1 MTDEPEVLAWW
12 NDRGIAAKSVERDS
26 PPFVFF
32 EGPPTANGK
41 PGIHHVASR
50 SFKDLYPRYK
60 TMRGFK
66 VLRRAGWDTHGLP
79 VEVEVEKK
87 IGSKG
92 KKDIETFG
100 IAEFNQ
106 LCHHSVFS
114 YIEDWNKLTERI
126 GFWIDLEHPYI
137 TYTNNYMETCWWILK
152 DLWERD
158 FLYEAYRTTMHCPR
172 CNTSLADHEVS
183 LGMREDVDDPSVW
196 PKFRALADELASRE
210 ITDDPRPVSFLAW
223 TTTPWTLPAN
233 VGVCVKP
240 GATYALVEA
249 PARYGKPDG
258 PRELF
263 FLAEALVE
271 ANFVEGTFS
280 VVRTLPAEALVGL
293 HYEPLFHG
301 HIPKG
306 TDMSDAFRVIAD
318 DYVSLED
325 GTGIVHQAPAYGDLE
340 YGLRYGLPTVFSAG
354 LDGLIFDDVRFADG
368 GEEPPEDSGPLAEGE
383 EPREIAG
390 LFFKDAD
397 PIITR
402 RLTMSGSMFRSG
414 RVTHAYAFCWR
425 DDTPLLFYAK
435 NSWYIRTTLIKD
447 KLVGNNKKINWVP
460 KTIGTGR
467 FGKWLENN
475 IDWSLSR
482 ERYWGCPL
490 PIWQSKD
497 GDQICVGSVAELGQ
511 LAGRD
516 LSGLDLHRPFID
528 EIAFERDGKT
538 YNRVPYTIDCWFES
552 GAMPYAQWHY
562 PFENQKEFLENFPAD
577 FICEALDQT
586 RGWFY
591 TLHAIAALL
600 TDTGGNGRR
609 PGPLADRFPDSP
621 AFRNCVVLGLL
632 TDKFGKKMS
641 KTGKNAVDPWSVLD
655 NQGADALRWYLY
667 WSGPSDQTKA
677 FDADKVTEVLRAFFM
692 TLSNTW
698 NFFEL
703 YAKVDSPDLSQPF
716 SLSERPEIDRWLIAD
731 LQRLIRTTTE
741 ALDRYDAMTATRAI
755 QTFVVDHLSNWYVR
769 NNRRR
774 FWRSEDDRDK
784 LAAYH
789 TLYEALATV
798 SKLMAPM
805 APFMA
810 EEIHRGL
817 VVPRDASAAE
827 SVHLSDWPS
836 AGPAKADQ
844 SLLDAMD
851 LALRIVELG
860 RAARAQSQIRT
871 RQPLPEL
878 IVRVGTAAQRDALRR
893 LEGLVLR
900 ELNVK
905 NLTLLDVNTRFVTYT
920 IKPNLPVVGKILGKD
935 MRNLQAALD
944 ALDPYEVVDNVQ
956 RGAMTEVHVSG
967 RTVALEGNAFLIS
980 VKSPEGYSAVEDAG
994 LLAALRTEL
1003 TEELLSEG
1011 RVRELV
1017 RHIQEARKKK
1027 GLEITDRIRL
1037 RVDAAPELQTAI
1049 DALRDYITEETL
1061 AIGIE
1066 LTSEFGDEDIAI
1078 AIDGY
1083 SVRFVIERA

>member
-1 MTDEPEVLAWW
+1 
-12 NDRGIAAKSVERDS
+12 
-26 PPFVFF
+26 
-32 EGPPTANGK
+32 
-41 PGIHHVASR
+41 
-50 SFKDLYPRYK
+50 
-60 TMRGFK
+60 MRGHR

-79 VEVEVEKK
+79 VEVEIEKK

-100 IAEFNQ
+100 IAEFNR
-106 LCHHSVFS
+106 LCKESVFS
-114 YIEDWNKLTERI
+114 YIGDWNKLTERI

-183 LGMREDVDDPSVW
+183 LGMRDDVDDPSVW
-196 PKFRALADELASRE
+196 PKFRARIDELAARG
-210 ITDDPRPVSFLAW
+210 ITSDPRPVSFLAW

-240 GATYALVEA
+240 GAVYALAEA
-249 PARYGKPDG
+249 PARHGKPDG

-263 FLAEALVE
+263 LLAEALVE
-271 ANFVEGTFS
+271 ATFVEGTFS
-280 VVRTLPAEALVGL
+280 VVKTVAAEDLVGL

-301 HIPKG
+301 HVPQG
-306 TDMSDAFRVIAD
+306 TDMSGAFRVIAD

-354 LDGLIFDDVRFADG
+354 LDGTIYPDVRFVADSD
-368 GEEPPEDSGPLAEGE
+368 ETPD
-383 EPREIAG
+383 IAG

-397 PIITR
+397 PIITKT
-402 RLTMSGSMFRSG
+402 LTTTGSMFRSG

-435 NSWYIRTTLIKD
+435 NSWYIRTTVIKD
-447 KLVGNNKKINWVP
+447 KLVGNNQKINWVP

-490 PIWQSKD
+490 PIWQSED
-497 GDQICVGSVAELGQ
+497 GDQICVGSVAELGE

-516 LSGLDLHRPFID
+516 LTELDLHRPFID
-528 EIAFERDGKT
+528 EITFEKNGKV
-538 YNRVPYTIDCWFES
+538 YKRVPYTIDCWFES

-562 PFENQKEFLENFPAD
+562 PFENQQEFLENFPAD
-577 FICEALDQT
+577 FICEAVDQT

-600 TDTGGNGRR
+600 TDTGGDGRR

-621 AFRNCVVLGLL
+621 AFKNCVVLGLL

-641 KTGKNAVDPWSVLD
+641 KSRGNVVDPWSVLD

-667 WSGPSDQTKA
+667 SSGPPDQTKA
-677 FDADKVTEVLRAFFM
+677 FDIDKVTEVLRTFLM

-698 NFFEL
+698 KFFEL
-703 YAKVDSPDLSQPF
+703 YANIDKPDFSQPF
-716 SLSERPEIDRWLIAD
+716 PLAERPEIDRWLIAD
-731 LQRLIRTTTE
+731 LQRLIETATE
-741 ALDRYDAMTATRAI
+741 ALDRYDAMTASRAI
-755 QTFVVDHLSNWYVR
+755 QSFVADHLSNWYVR

-789 TLYEALATV
+789 TLYEALATM

-817 VVPRDASAAE
+817 VVPRDATAAE
-827 SVHLSDWPS
+827 SVHLTDWPT
-836 AGPAKADQ
+836 ADPAKADKP
-844 SLLDAMD
+844 LIEAMD

-860 RAARAQSQIRT
+860 RAARAQAQIRT

-878 IVRVGTAAQRDALRR
+878 IVRVPSLVQSDALRR
-893 LEGLVLR
+893 LESLILR

-905 NLTLLDVNTRFVTYT
+905 RLTLLDVNTRFVSYT
-920 IKPNLPVVGKILGKD
+920 VRPNLPVVGRILGKD
-935 MRNLQAALD
+935 MRHLQAALD
-944 ALDPYEVVDNVQ
+944 AHDAYEIVDNIH
-956 RGAMTEVHVSG
+956 RGTPTEVQVAG
-967 RTVALEGNAFLIS
+967 RAVMLEPDAFLIS
-980 VKSPEGYSAVEDAG
+980 VKSPEGFSAVEDAG

-1003 TEELLSEG
+1003 TEELLAEG

-1037 RVDAAPELQTAI
+1037 RIDAAPELQAAI
-1049 DALRDYITEETL
+1049 DGLRDDIGEETL
-1061 AIGIE
+1061 ATDID
-1066 LTSEFGDEDIAI
+1066 LTDGFEGEDAAI
-1078 AIDGY
+1078 TIDGY
-1083 SVRFVIERA
+1083 AARFAVERV

>member
-1 MTDEPEVLAWW
+1 MKNEPEVLAWW
-12 NDRGIAAKSVERDS
+12 NEHGIASKSVDRDS

-60 TMRGFK
+60 TMRGYK

-92 KKDIETFG
+92 KQDIETFG
-100 IAEFNQ
+100 IAEFNR
-106 LCHHSVFS
+106 LCKDSVFS
-114 YIEDWNKLTERI
+114 YIGDWNKLTERI

-137 TYTNNYMETCWWILK
+137 TYTNNYIETCWWILK

-183 LGMREDVDDPSVW
+183 LGMRDEVDDPSVW
-196 PKFRALADELASRE
+196 PKFRARPDELAARG
-210 ITDDPRPVSFLAW
+210 ITSDPRTVSFLAW

-240 GATYALVEA
+240 GAAYALVEA
-249 PARYGKPDG
+249 PARHGVPDG
-258 PRELF
+258 LRELF
-263 FLAEALVE
+263 VLAEALVE
-271 ANFVEGTFS
+271 ATFVEGTFS
-280 VVRTLPAEALVGL
+280 IVKIVAAEELVGL

-301 HIPKG
+301 HVPEG
-306 TDMSDAFRVIAD
+306 VDTSDAFRVIAD

-325 GTGIVHQAPAYGDLE
+325 GTGIVHIAPAYGDLE

-354 LDGLIFDDVRFADG
+354 LDGKMYPDVCFVADD
-368 GEEPPEDSGPLAEGE
+368 E
-383 EPREIAG
+383 EIAG

-402 RLTMSGSMFRSG
+402 TLTRNGSMFRSG

-435 NSWYIRTTLIKD
+435 TSWYIRTTLIKD
-447 KLVGNNKKINWVP
+447 RLVGNNEKINWVP

-490 PIWQSKD
+490 PIWQTED
-497 GDQICVGSVAELGQ
+497 GDKMCIGSVAELSQ
-511 LAGRD
+511 LSGRD
-516 LSGLDLHRPFID
+516 LSGLDLHRPYID
-528 EIAFERDGKT
+528 AITFERGGKT
-538 YNRVPYTIDCWFES
+538 YRRVPYTIDCWFES

-600 TDTGGNGRR
+600 TDTGGEGRP
-609 PGPLADRFPDSP
+609 PGPLAERFPDSP

-641 KTGKNAVDPWSVLD
+641 KTRGNVVDPWSVLD

-667 WSGPSDQTKA
+667 SSGPPDQTKA
-677 FDADKVTEVLRAFFM
+677 FDVDKVTEVLRTFLM
-692 TLSNTW
+692 TLSNSW
-698 NFFEL
+698 SFFEL
-703 YAKVDSPDLSQPF
+703 YAKVDRPDLSRPF
-716 SLSERPEIDRWLIAD
+716 PLSERPEIDRWLIAD
-731 LQRLIRTTTE
+731 LQRLIETATE
-741 ALDRYDAMTATRAI
+741 ALDRYDAMTASRAI
-755 QTFVVDHLSNWYVR
+755 QTFVSDHLSNWYVR

-827 SVHLSDWPS
+827 SVHLSDWPV
-836 AGPAKADQ
+836 ADPAKADQ
-844 SLLDAMD
+844 TLLDAMD

-905 NLTLLDVNTRFVTYT
+905 KLTLLDVNTRFVSYT
-920 IKPNLPVVGKILGKD
+920 VRPNLPVVGRILGKD
-935 MRNLQAALD
+935 TRNLQAALD
-944 ALDPYEVVDNVQ
+944 ALDPYEIVDNVQ
-956 RGAMTEVHVSG
+956 RGAPTEVHVGG
-967 RTVALEGNAFLIS
+967 RTVTLEGDAFLIS
-980 VKSPEGYSAVEDAG
+980 VKSPEGYSAVEDSG

-1003 TEELLSEG
+1003 TEELLAEG

-1027 GLEITDRIRL
+1027 ELEITDRIRL
-1037 RVDAAPELQTAI
+1037 RVEAAPELNSAI
-1049 DALRDYITEETL
+1049 DGLRDYIAEETL
-1061 AIGIE
+1061 AVTIDLAGGFE
-1066 LTSEFGDEDIAI
+1066 GEDAAI
-1078 AIDGY
+1078 SIDGY
-1083 SVRFVIERA
+1083 AARFVIERASGL

>member
-1 MTDEPEVLAWW
+1 MTKEAEVLASW
-12 NDRGIAAKSVERDS
+12 NERGIAVKSVDRAGA
-26 PPFVFF
+26 PFVFF

-50 SFKDLYPRYK
+50 AFKDLYPRYQ
-60 TMRGFK
+60 TMRAHR

-79 VEVEVEKK
+79 VEVEIEKK

-100 IAEFNQ
+100 IAEFNR
-106 LCHHSVFS
+106 LCKESVFS
-114 YIEDWNKLTERI
+114 YIGDWNKLTERI

-196 PKFRALADELASRE
+196 PKFRALAAELESRG
-210 ITDDPRPVSFLAW
+210 ITNDQRPVSFLAW

-240 GATYALVEA
+240 GAVYALVEA
-249 PARYGKPDG
+249 PARHGKPDG

-263 FLAEALVE
+263 VLAEALVE
-271 ANFVEGTFS
+271 ATFVEGTFS
-280 VVRTLPAEALVGL
+280 VVKTVAAEDLVGL

-301 HIPKG
+301 HVPQG

-354 LDGLIFDDVRFADG
+354 LDGTIYPDVRFVADSD
-368 GEEPPEDSGPLAEGE
+368 ETPD
-383 EPREIAG
+383 IAG

-397 PIITR
+397 PIITKT
-402 RLTMSGSMFRSG
+402 LTTTGSMFRSG

-447 KLVGNNKKINWVP
+447 KLVGNNQKINWVP

-490 PIWQSKD
+490 PIWQSKH
-497 GDQICVGSVAELGQ
+497 GDQICVGSVAELGE

-516 LSGLDLHRPFID
+516 LSELDLHRPFID
-528 EIAFERDGKT
+528 EITFEKDGKV
-538 YNRVPYTIDCWFES
+538 YKRVPYTIDCWFES

-562 PFENQKEFLENFPAD
+562 PFENQQEFLENFPAD
-577 FICEALDQT
+577 FICEAIDQT

-600 TDTGGNGRR
+600 TDTGGEGRR

-621 AFRNCVVLGLL
+621 AFKNCVVLGLL

-641 KTGKNAVDPWSVLD
+641 KSRGNVVDPWTVLD

-667 WSGPSDQTKA
+667 SSGPPDQTKA
-677 FDADKVTEVLRAFFM
+677 FDVDKVTEVLRTFLM

-698 NFFEL
+698 KFFEL
-703 YAKVDSPDLSQPF
+703 YANIDKPDLSQPF
-716 SLSERPEIDRWLIAD
+716 PLIERPEIDRWLIAD
-731 LQRLIRTTTE
+731 LQRLIETATE
-741 ALDRYDAMTATRAI
+741 ALDRYDVMTASRAI
-755 QTFVVDHLSNWYVR
+755 QSFVADHLSNWYVR

-817 VVPRDASAAE
+817 VVPRDATAAE
-827 SVHLSDWPS
+827 SVHLTDWPT
-836 AGPAKADQ
+836 ADLTKADKP
-844 SLLDAMD
+844 LIEAMD

-860 RAARAQSQIRT
+860 RAARAQAQIRT

-878 IVRVGTAAQRDALRR
+878 IVRVPSLAQSDALRR
-893 LEGLVLR
+893 LEPLILR

-905 NLTLLDVNTRFVTYT
+905 RLTLLDVNTRFVSYT
-920 IKPNLPVVGKILGKD
+920 VRPNLPVVGRILGKD
-935 MRNLQAALD
+935 MRHLQPALD
-944 ALDPYEVVDNVQ
+944 AHDAYEIVDNIHRGTPTEVVV
-956 RGAMTEVHVSG
+956 AG
-967 RTVALEGNAFLIS
+967 RTVMLEPDAFLIS
-980 VKSPEGYSAVEDAG
+980 VKSPEGFSAVEDAG

-1027 GLEITDRIRL
+1027 GLEITDRIRI
-1037 RVDAAPELQTAI
+1037 RVEAAPELRAAI
-1049 DALRDYITEETL
+1049 NALRDYIAEETL
-1061 AIGIE
+1061 AIEIE
-1066 LTSEFGDEDIAI
+1066 LASGFSDEETAI
-1078 AIDGY
+1078 TIDGY
-1083 SVRFVIERA
+1083 SVRFVVERA

>member
-1 MTDEPEVLAWW
+1 
-12 NDRGIAAKSVERDS
+12 
-26 PPFVFF
+26 
-32 EGPPTANGK
+32 
-41 PGIHHVASR
+41 
-50 SFKDLYPRYK
+50 
-60 TMRGFK
+60 
-66 VLRRAGWDTHGLP
+66 
-79 VEVEVEKK
+79 VEVEIEKR

-92 KKDIETFG
+92 KQDIERFG
-100 IAEFNQ
+100 IAEFNR
-106 LCHHSVFS
+106 LCRESVFS
-114 YIEDWNKLTERI
+114 YISDWNRLTERI

-137 TYTNNYMETCWWILK
+137 TYTNNYMESCWWILK
-152 DLWERD
+152 DLWERG

-183 LGMREDVDDPSVW
+183 LGMRDEVDDPSVW
-196 PKFRALADELASRE
+196 PKFRARAGELAARG
-210 ITDDPRPVSFLAW
+210 ITDDPRPVSLLCW

-240 GATYALVEA
+240 GATYALVEG
-249 PARYGKPDG
+249 PARHGQPEG

-263 FLAEALVE
+263 ILAEGLVG
-271 ANFVEGTFS
+271 ANFAEGTFS
-280 VVRTLPAEALVGL
+280 VVKTVAAEELVGL
-293 HYEPLFHG
+293 HYAPLFRG
-301 HIPKG
+301 HVPEGID
-306 TDMSDAFRVIAD
+306 TADAFRVIAD
-318 DYVSLED
+318 DYVSLAD
-325 GTGIVHQAPAYGDLE
+325 GTGIVHIAPAYGDLE
-340 YGLRYGLPTVFSAG
+340 YGQKYGLPTVFSVDLGGAMYP
-354 LDGLIFDDVRFADG
+354 DVQFLGVED
-368 GEEPPEDSGPLAEGE
+368 PP
-383 EPREIAG
+383 EIAG

-397 PIITR
+397 PLITKALAR
-402 RLTMSGSMFRSG
+402 SGSMFRSG
-414 RVTHAYAFCWR
+414 RITHAYPSCWR
-425 DDTPLLFYAK
+425 DETALLFYAK

-447 KLVGNNKKINWVP
+447 RLLANNEKINWVP

-467 FGKWLENN
+467 FGNWLENN

-490 PIWQSKD
+490 PIWEAED
-497 GDQICVGSVAELGQ
+497 GRKICVGSVAELSA

-516 LSGLDLHRPFID
+516 LSGLDLHRPYLD
-528 EIAFERDGKT
+528 EITFEQDGQT
-538 YNRVPYTIDCWFES
+538 FRRVPYTIDVWFES

-562 PFENQKEFLENFPAD
+562 PFENQAEFLDNFPAD

-600 TDTGGNGRR
+600 TDTGGAGRA
-609 PGPLADRFPDSP
+609 PGPLAAHFPDSP

-641 KTGKNAVDPWSVLD
+641 KSKGNVVDPWSVLD
-655 NQGADALRWYLY
+655 HQGADALRWYLY
-667 WSGPSDQTKA
+667 SSGPPDQTKA
-677 FDADKVTEVLRAFFM
+677 FDVDKVTDVLRTFLM

-698 NFFEL
+698 SFFEL
-703 YAKVDSPDLSQPF
+703 YAKVDGPDLSVPF
-716 SLSERPEIDRWLIAD
+716 PVSERPEIDRWLLAD
-731 LQRLIRTTTE
+731 LQRLIAVATE
-741 ALDRYDAMTATRAI
+741 SLDRYDAMTATRAI
-755 QTFVVDHLSNWYVR
+755 QAFVTDHLSNWYVR

-817 VVPRDASAAE
+817 VVPRDPAAAE
-827 SVHLSDWPS
+827 SVHLSAWPIAEAS
-836 AGPAKADQ
+836 KSDPA
-844 SLLDAMD
+844 LLEAMD

-878 IVRVGTAAQRDALRR
+878 IVRVPSAAQSEALRR

-905 NLTLLDVNTRFVTYT
+905 TLTLLDVNTRFVSYA
-920 IKPNLPVVGKILGKD
+920 IRPNLPVIGKTLGSD
-935 MRNLQAALD
+935 TRRVQAVLD
-944 ALDPYEVVDNVQ
+944 ALDPYAIVDNVH
-956 RGAMTEVHVSG
+956 RGLPTEIVVGERSV
-967 RTVALEGNAFLIS
+967 TFQPEAFLVS
-980 VKSPEGYSAVEDAG
+980 VKSPAGYSAVEDAG
-994 LLAALRTEL
+994 LLAALRTEI
-1003 TEELLSEG
+1003 TEELLAEG

-1017 RHIQEARKKK
+1017 RHIQEGRKKK

-1037 RVDAAPELQTAI
+1037 HVEAAPELRAAI
-1049 DALRDYITEETL
+1049 EALRDYIAEETL
-1061 AIGIE
+1061 AMEIAFAS
-1066 LTSEFGDEDIAI
+1066 TVADEDAEIE
-1078 AIDGY
+1078 IDGY
-1083 SVRFVIERA
+1083 AVRFRIERG

>member
-1 MTDEPEVLAWW
+1 MRNEIEVLAWW
-12 NDRGIAAKSVERDS
+12 MQRDVAAQSVLHS
-26 PPFVFF
+26 ASSFVFF

-50 SFKDLYPRYK
+50 SFKDLYPRYR
-60 TMRGFK
+60 TMQGYQ

-79 VEVEVEKK
+79 VEVEVEKQ

-92 KKDIETFG
+92 KQDIERFG
-100 IAEFNQ
+100 IAEFNR
-106 LCHHSVFS
+106 LCKESVFS
-114 YIEDWNKLTERI
+114 YIGDWNKLTERI

-137 TYTNNYMETCWWILK
+137 TYTNDYMETCWWILK
-152 DLWERD
+152 DLWERG

-183 LGMREDVDDPSVW
+183 LGMRDEVDDPSVW
-196 PKFRALADELASRE
+196 AKFRARAEELATRG
-210 ITDDPRPVSFLAW
+210 ITSDPRTVSFLAW

-240 GATYALVEA
+240 SAAYALVEG
-249 PARYGKPDG
+249 PARHGQPDG

-263 FLAEALVE
+263 FLAEALVGSTF
-271 ANFVEGTFS
+271 AEGTFS
-280 VVRTLPAEALVGL
+280 IVKTVAAEDLVGL

-301 HIPKG
+301 HVPKG
-306 TDMSDAFRVIAD
+306 TDTSDAFRVIAD

-325 GTGIVHQAPAYGDLE
+325 GTGIVHTAPAYGDLE
-340 YGLRYGLPTVFSAG
+340 YGLRYGLPTVFSAD
-354 LDGLIFDDVRFADG
+354 LDGTMFQDVRFVG
-368 GEEPPEDSGPLAEGE
+368 GDESPKIG
-383 EPREIAG
+383 G

-402 RLTMSGSMFRSG
+402 TLTRNGSMFRSG

-447 KLVGNNKKINWVP
+447 RLLGNNEKINWVP

-490 PIWQSKD
+490 PIWQSSD
-497 GDQICVGSVAELGQ
+497 GDQICVGSVAELGR

-516 LSGLDLHRPFID
+516 LSGLDLHRPYID
-528 EIAFERDGKT
+528 EITFERDGKA
-538 YNRVPYTIDCWFES
+538 YRRVPYTIDCWFES

-562 PFENQKEFLENFPAD
+562 PFENQKEFFENFPAD

-600 TDTGGNGRR
+600 TDTGGEGRA
-609 PGPLADRFPDSP
+609 PGPLAGRFPDSP
-621 AFRNCVVLGLL
+621 AFKNCVVLGLL

-641 KTGKNAVDPWSVLD
+641 KTRGNVVDPWSVLD

-667 WSGPSDQTKA
+667 SSGPPDQTKA
-677 FDADKVTEVLRAFFM
+677 FDVDKVTEVLRTFLM

-703 YAKVDSPDLSQPF
+703 YAKVDQPELSRP
-716 SLSERPEIDRWLIAD
+716 LPVSERPEIDRWLVAD
-731 LQRLIRTTTE
+731 LQRLITTTTE
-741 ALDRYDAMTATRAI
+741 SLDRYDAMTATRAI
-755 QTFVVDHLSNWYVR
+755 QAFVVDHLSNWYVR

-774 FWRSEDDRDK
+774 FWKSGDDRDK

-817 VVPRDASAAE
+817 VVPRDPTAAE
-827 SVHLSDWPS
+827 SVHLSDWPA
-836 AGPAKADQ
+836 AGPTKTDQ
-844 SLLDAMD
+844 TLLDAMD
-851 LALRIVELG
+851 LVLRIVELG

-878 IVRVGTAAQRDALRR
+878 MVRVATAAQHDLLRR
-893 LEGLVLR
+893 FEGLILR

-905 NLTLLDVNTRFVTYT
+905 RLTLLDVNTRFVSYS
-920 IKPNLPVVGKILGKD
+920 IRPNLPVVGKILGSDTRK
-935 MRNLQAALD
+935 LQVVLD
-944 ALDPYEVVDNVQ
+944 ALDPYEIVDNVHHGRQ
-956 RGAMTEVHVSG
+956 TEVRVG
-967 RTVALEGNAFLIS
+967 DRTVTLDAAAFLIS
-980 VKSPEGYSAVEDAG
+980 VKSPEGFSAVEDGG

-1037 RVDAAPELQTAI
+1037 RVEAAPELRAAI
-1049 DALRDYITEETL
+1049 DTLRDYIAEETL
-1061 AIGIE
+1061 ATVIE
-1066 LTSEFGDEDIAI
+1066 LTAGFPGEDAAI
-1078 AIDGY
+1078 TIDGY
-1083 SVRFVIERA
+1083 AARFVIERV